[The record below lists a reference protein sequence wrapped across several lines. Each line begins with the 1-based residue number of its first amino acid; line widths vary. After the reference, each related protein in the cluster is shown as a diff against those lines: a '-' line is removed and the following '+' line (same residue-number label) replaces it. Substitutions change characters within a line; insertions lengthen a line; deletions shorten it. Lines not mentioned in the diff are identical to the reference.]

1 MLTEKIALFMTLFGG
16 VPYSDIMAM
25 PVGKL
30 DAILNWRVKY
40 EETKQQRVDEELS
53 RQKATSM
60 KKK

>member
-1 MLTEKIALFMTLFGG
+1 MTLFGG

-40 EETKQQRVDEELS
+40 EEAKQQRVEEELS

>member
-1 MLTEKIALFMTLFGG
+1 MTLFGG
-16 VPYSDIMAM
+16 VSYSDIMAM

-40 EETKQQRVDEELS
+40 EETKQQRVEEELS